1 MYVKKIRLYIACGFL
16 VTGKLVVNMDKTKI
30 LIHSKKVLIY
40 VMHW

>member
-16 VTGKLVVNMDKTKI
+16 VTVVNMDKTKI
-30 LIHSKKVLIY
+30 LIHSKKALIY